1 MSMCVLGMAEELKKD
16 NIGVNALWPQTAI
29 HTAAMDMLAGSE
41 SSAYSRKPEIMAD
54 AAYAILIKEP
64 RLATGNFYID
74 EKILKEAGINDLVQY
89 ACVPENADK
98 LMADFFLDDVPPQE
112 ALKPGSYNSSKQDAG
127 EEGVIATLFQKI
139 ERHLNSEIIEKT
151 GRCKEKQSRT
161 NFNFFI

>member
-1 MSMCVLGMAEELKKD
+1 MSMCVLGMSEELKRE

-29 HTAAMDMLAGSE
+29 STAAMDMLAGEE

-64 RLATGNFYID
+64 RLCTGNFFID
-74 EKILKEAGINDLVQY
+74 EKVLQEVGINDLVQY

-112 ALKPGSYNSSKQDAG
+112 ALKPGSYNASKKEAG
-127 EEGVIATLFQKI
+127 DEGVIASLFQKI
-139 ERHLNSEIIEKT
+139 ERHLSPEIVEKT
-151 GRCKEKQSRT
+151 GNSKLFKY
-161 NFNFFI
+161 FN